1 MSAEKYLECPECKG
15 SGEADRI
22 EHDSVPCGACNG
34 KGSADKYLE
43 RKEINQDFLELQ
55 RRLDLHDEAL
65 TNIEKRTRS
74 IEWREW
80 SVFFTLVFIGLA
92 LLTGKGS

>member
-34 KGSADKYLE
+34 KGSA
-43 RKEINQDFLELQ
+43 
-55 RRLDLHDEAL
+55 
-65 TNIEKRTRS
+65 EK
-74 IEWREW
+74 I
-80 SVFFTLVFIGLA
+80 
-92 LLTGKGS
+92 